1 MKMNKKALM
10 EDLFDYLFTVI
21 VIFLTLAI
29 IGVIFSV
36 GISARQEVIK
46 ENVDLTFE
54 NREGVLSIAR
64 NEFENGQEI
73 DVSEVEMRM
82 YDYDEYDG
90 S

>member
-1 MKMNKKALM
+1 MNKKALM